1 MEYYTIEELKK
12 IVEKNKPYNQIV
24 IDAAARG
31 EFAGIYAIQRGAQ
44 YHEALNELKKRGIKA

>member
-24 IDAAARG
+24 VEASKRG
-31 EFAGIYAIQRGAQ
+31 EFAGIYAIQRGVM
-44 YHEALNELKKRGIKA
+44 YHQALNELNKRGVTI